1 MARFVLILL
10 VAAEVIAVCFC
21 GALIVSVVATQGLP
35 DAQPTQTAI
44 IIQPT
49 SPPTPRPTAT
59 DTPAPTYTLVI
70 QPRFTSTPTR
80 APSTPAT
87 NLYNIAV
94 PTPTA
99 PKMIY
104 PVQFVSA
111 FALVTY
117 TVSGKTI
124 SELSRSLEANAQP
137 DPHEAGTRYYAN
149 TKWYLSAHWS
159 WKDTSSGCVVGRS
172 DISIA
177 LTMTLPA
184 LATTKGVPADVLTR
198 WNTFIGNT
206 QTHEEG
212 HVRLAQQGA
221 RDYQRELGN
230 FPTTSNCTLLQS
242 QLSRLFDREFAAIDQ
257 ANVDYD
263 TQTQHGLMQ
272 GAVFP

>member
-1 MARFVLILL
+1 MSRSAWILL
-10 VAAEVIAVCFC
+10 IASEVIALCCC
-21 GALIVSVVATQGLP
+21 GALIVFVGIRGFP
-35 DAQPTQTAI
+35 EAQPTEIAL
-44 IIQPT
+44 IQPT
-49 SPPTPRPTAT
+49 ATTTPTPRRT

-70 QPRFTSTPTR
+70 QLRGTSAATR
-80 APSTPAT
+80 ASAAPLV
-87 NLYNIAV
+87 NLYNVVV

-104 PVQFVSA
+104 PIQFVSA

-124 SELSRSLEANAQP
+124 SELSKSLEASALP

-159 WKDTSSGCVVGRS
+159 WKETPGGCGIGRS
-172 DISIA
+172 DVSIA
-177 LTMTLPA
+177 TTMTLPA
-184 LATTKGVPADVLTR
+184 LATTNGVSADILNR
-198 WNTFIGNT
+198 WNSFIRNT

-230 FPTTSNCTLLQS
+230 FPPASDCTAIQF
-242 QLSRLFDREFAAIDQ
+242 QLSKLFDREFAAIDQ

-263 TQTQHGLMQ
+263 TQTQHGLTQ